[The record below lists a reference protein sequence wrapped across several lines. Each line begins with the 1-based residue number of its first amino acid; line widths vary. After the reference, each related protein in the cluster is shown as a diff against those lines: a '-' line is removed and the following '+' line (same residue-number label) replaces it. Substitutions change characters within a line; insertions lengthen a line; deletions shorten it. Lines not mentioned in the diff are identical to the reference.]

1 LPGIIA
7 WTVGD
12 RSAATFVNLWKRIK
26 TWGSYFYITDD
37 YVVYK
42 KYLPQESHIISK
54 TGMTQVEGQNTRLR
68 HYLARLKRKCLCYS
82 KNEEM
87 LKLSL
92 RLVVHYLKT
101 WEIPLLPAFIS

>member
-1 LPGIIA
+1 MPGIIA

-92 RLVVHYLKT
+92 RLVVHYLKI